1 MALVPDRGAARVP
14 PAPERPVD
22 MIARDMEPVVR
33 EAPDSTLLASS
44 RWLLLATV
52 AGLPAYVVRW
62 HYGPLPTTLLETLI
76 IATVGVYV
84 LARWRDGWRRPLQTP
99 YDIPIILLLLAGAI
113 SVFVAADHRG
123 ALGLYRAYFVEPV
136 AIFYVAVDLARRT
149 EAISRV
155 LIALAIGSSV
165 FALINLFVFAQAV
178 QHHELNVNS
187 APSALYGDSN
197 YVAMYLEPPVALA
210 AGLVLF
216 ASSFRWRWLGVAWLI
231 VAGSALFVMF
241 SKGTYLALAV
251 LAVVAVIS
259 IGRWRV
265 PLLAALLA
273 AALVVTRIPA
283 IEDRFSTAVSSLA
296 GRVQLVT
303 VTLRLLH
310 DHPLFGVGLGGYSF
324 KLNGQTPEVYPH
336 DIWLTFWVEI
346 GLLGVIAFAVI
357 LISLMWR
364 GWRAWPRSQGFERAV
379 LWGVLGALVL
389 WTVHGFVDS
398 PYWKN
403 DMSAEFW
410 VLAAIEVALL
420 ASIRLRPAEPQRTAA
435 ATPV

>member
-1 MALVPDRGAARVP
+1 MAS
-14 PAPERPVD
+14 PAD
-22 MIARDMEPVVR
+22 G
-33 EAPDSTLLASS
+33 APDTALLKTT
-44 RWLLLATV
+44 RWTLLATV
-52 AGLPAYVVRW
+52 AGLPVYVVRW

-76 IATVGVYV
+76 IVTAVLYV
-84 LARWRDGWRRPLQTP
+84 LARWRDGWRRPLRTP
-99 YDIPIILLLLAGAI
+99 YDIPILLLLVAGAI
-113 SVFVAADHRG
+113 SVFVAADHRA
-123 ALGLYRAYFVEPV
+123 ALGLYRAYFVEAV
-136 AIFYVAVDLARRT
+136 AVFYVAVDLLRRP
-149 EAISRV
+149 EAIARA
-155 LIALAIGSSV
+155 LIALAIGSSA
-165 FALINLFVFAQAV
+165 FAVLNLYVFAQAV
-178 QHHELNVNS
+178 LHHQLNVGS

-216 ASSFRWRWLGVAWLI
+216 ASSARWRWLGLAWLAI
-231 VAGSALFVMF
+231 AGAALFVMF

-259 IGRWRV
+259 VGRWRLQ
-265 PLLAALLA
+265 LLGALLA
-273 AALVVTRIPA
+273 AALIVSRIPA

-303 VTLRLLH
+303 VTLRMLH

-346 GLLGVIAFAVI
+346 GMLGVIAFAVI
-357 LISLMWR
+357 LFGLLWR
-364 GWRAWPRSQGFERAV
+364 GWRAWPRTMGFDRAV

-389 WTVHGFVDS
+389 WTVHGLVDS

-403 DMSAEFW
+403 DMSVEFW
-410 VLAAIEVALL
+410 VLAAIEIAIL
-420 ASIRLRPAEPQRTAA
+420 ASIRQEQAGARRTPAAKTA
-435 ATPV
+435 